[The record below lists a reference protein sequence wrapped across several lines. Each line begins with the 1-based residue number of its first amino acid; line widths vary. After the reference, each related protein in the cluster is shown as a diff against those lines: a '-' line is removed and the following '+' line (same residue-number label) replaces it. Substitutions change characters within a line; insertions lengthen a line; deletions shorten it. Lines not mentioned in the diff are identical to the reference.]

1 MFVEIPIIEQHE
13 GLDFYVRRVEI
24 AELCPVCGMPRGKN
38 TIHKVRSYDGSRYV
52 TCDGWNNPCGHID
65 LYRDVRKEALQIAKL
80 RETQKLA
87 SGGDSQHE

>member
-38 TIHKVRSYDGSRYV
+38 TIHKVRSYDGILLGIEDFLV
-52 TCDGWNNPCGHID
+52 
-65 LYRDVRKEALQIAKL
+65 L
-80 RETQKLA
+80 RTVL
-87 SGGDSQHE
+87 